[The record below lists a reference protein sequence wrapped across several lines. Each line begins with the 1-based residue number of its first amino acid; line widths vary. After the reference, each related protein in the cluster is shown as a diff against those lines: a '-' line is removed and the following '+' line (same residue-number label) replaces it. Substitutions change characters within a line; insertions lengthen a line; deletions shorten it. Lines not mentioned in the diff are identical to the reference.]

1 MSASTAVM
9 DGNTAAAH
17 IAYRVNEVCAIFP
30 ITPSSTMAEL
40 ADAWAARGIK
50 NIWGQVPIVQAMQSE
65 GGAAGAVHGAL
76 QSGALTTTFT
86 ASQGFLLML
95 PNMYKIAGE
104 LSCCVFHVAAR
115 ALATQAL
122 SIFGD
127 HSDVM
132 SARMT
137 GFAMLAAASV
147 QEAHDLALVAQMATL
162 EARVPV
168 VFFFDGFRTS
178 HEENKI
184 AIIPDEQIRAAI
196 DDDLVRAHRARA
208 LTPERPVLRGT
219 AHNPDTF
226 FQAREA
232 ANPYYARVPEI
243 VQRAMDRVAALTGRP
258 YRLFRYTGH
267 PEAERVL
274 IVIGSA
280 FEVLDET
287 AAWLNAHGEKVGV
300 VHVALY
306 RPWDAERFRA
316 VLPSTV
322 KKIAVL
328 DRTKEVGAPGEP
340 LYLDVLTT
348 FAEALAAGRI
358 KAMPVIVGGRYGL
371 SSKDFDPGMAK
382 AVFDELKKPQPK
394 HGFTVGINDDVSHTS
409 LTVDAHFDIEPPE
422 VVRALFFG
430 LGADGTVGANKNSTK
445 ILASDPNRHAQGY
458 FVYDSKKSGSYTIS
472 HLRFG
477 PKPIRAPY
485 LLKSASFV
493 GIHKFDFLH
502 KLDTLAAAAPGATVL
517 INSPYAPDKVWNE
530 LPREAQQQIIDKQLK
545 LHVIDA
551 SSVASGLGLGS
562 RVNTIL
568 QTCFF
573 ALSGV
578 MARDKAI
585 EAIKRETE
593 RSYSRKGKDIVQK
606 NFAAIDSALA
616 NLHEVD
622 TTGRTVGQ
630 RLRLT
635 LVPDSAPEFVRNVI
649 APILALRG
657 DTLPVSAFPV
667 DGTYPTGTSRYEK
680 RNIADEVPVW
690 EPDLCIQCGQCAIV
704 CPHSVIR
711 AKFYDES
718 RLAGAPSAFK
728 AVPINARGYPD
739 SRFTLQVYVEDCT
752 GCGVCVENCPAHS
765 PTDVAVKAINMRDR
779 LQHLEAGRESIGFF
793 ETLPWADRTRVNFA
807 NVRGIQFLEPLFEFS
822 GACAGCGET
831 PYLKLLSQLFG
842 DRLQIANATGCS
854 SIYGANLPTTPW
866 SPNAEGRGPAW
877 SNSLFED
884 NAEFGL
890 GYRLAIDAQTG
901 QARALAQKLA
911 PRIGEDLVTAVLQAP
926 QVTESDF
933 RVQRQRVAALKTA
946 LAGATDAD
954 AVNLLALAD
963 FLVRRSVW
971 IIGGDGWA
979 YDIDYGGLDHVIAT
993 GKDVNVLVLDTE
1005 VYSNT
1010 GGQASKATPLGASA
1024 KFAAAGKTTPRKDLA
1039 MMAIAYGNVYVAQI
1053 AMGANN
1059 EQALVAMREA
1069 EAYSGPSLIL
1079 AYSQCIAH
1087 GIDMRHGMKQA
1098 ARAVASGYW
1107 PLFRYDPTMRG
1118 RNMNPFRL
1126 DSPRPRIPLE
1136 EYRYNEVRFK
1146 SLAQTHPDAAKR
1158 MLEQAQRRASTSAT
1172 GCTRTW
1178 PHATAAA
1185 SIHSG
1190 RTCHRESRHSLPR
1203 LAARAPDCR
1212 RRVSAHR
1219 HSRRHAASGRCRR
1232 GGGRDGLALRGADSR
1247 RGHGLCPL
1255 HGARIAQS
1263 AGGGHVFSRARRL
1276 QRRGVR
1282 PSRDTPSRGGS
1293 PRDPGDRQPQ
1303 RHDDGRLDR
1312 TRARPRAGRGR
1323 GARAQCLLAAG
1334 RSGRQRCR
1342 DGAPVSRHH
1351 PPGQIDRAHSDCR
1364 QACAVLHFDVAHG
1377 GRTGQGRRRRPGA
1390 LQPLLRA

>member
-1 MSASTAVM
+1 MSTKSVVM

-40 ADAWAARGIK
+40 VDEWAARGIK
-50 NIWGQVPIVQAMQSE
+50 NIWGQVPVIQQMQSE

-104 LSCCVFHVAAR
+104 LTSCVFHVAAR
-115 ALATQAL
+115 SVATQAL

-132 SARMT
+132 SARMV
-137 GFAMLAAASV
+137 GFAMLAASSV
-147 QEAHDLALVAQMATL
+147 QEAHDLALVAQAATL

-168 VFFFDGFRTS
+168 MFFFDGFRTS
-178 HEENKI
+178 HEENSI
-184 AIIPDEQIRAAI
+184 ALIPDEQIRTAI
-196 DDDLVRAHRARA
+196 DDELVRAHRARG
-208 LTPERPVLRGT
+208 LTPEHPVIRGT

-226 FQAREA
+226 FQARES
-232 ANPYYARVPEI
+232 ANLYYTRVPDI
-243 VQRAMDRVAALTGRP
+243 VQRTMDRVAAIIGRS

-267 PEAERVL
+267 PEAERVV

-300 VHVALY
+300 LQVLLY

-316 VLPSTV
+316 AIPPTV
-322 KKIAVL
+322 KAIAVL
-328 DRTKEVGAPGEP
+328 DRTKEPGGPGEP

-348 FAEALAAGRI
+348 FAEALAARRLP
-358 KAMPVIVGGRYGL
+358 AMPTIIAGRYGL
-371 SSKDFDPGMAK
+371 SSKDFDPAMAR
-382 AVFDELKKPQPK
+382 AVFDELKKSTPK
-394 HGFTVGINDDVSHTS
+394 HGFTVGITDDVTHTS
-409 LTVDAHFDIEPPE
+409 LTVDQSFDIEPPE
-422 VVRALFFG
+422 VVRALFYG

-445 ILASDPNRHAQGY
+445 ILASDPGSYAQGY

-477 PKPIRAPY
+477 PRPIRAPY

-493 GIHKFDFLH
+493 GIHKFDFIY

-517 INSPYAPDKVWNE
+517 INSPFARDTVWDE
-530 LPREAQQQIIDKQLK
+530 LPREAQRQVIEKSLK
-545 LHVIDA
+545 LYVIDA
-551 SSVASGLGLGS
+551 SSVASSLGLGS

-578 MARDKAI
+578 MPREKAI
-585 EAIKRETE
+585 EAIKRATE
-593 RSYSRKGKDIVQK
+593 RTYAKKGKEIVQK
-606 NFAAIDSALA
+606 NFAAIDNALA
-616 NLHEVD
+616 NMHQVTIPAQAD
-622 TTGRTVGQ
+622 GPRI
-630 RLRLT
+630 RLT
-635 LVPDSAPEFVRNVI
+635 LIPDSAPAFVRDVT
-649 APILALRG
+649 ATILALRG
-657 DTLPVSAFPV
+657 DTLPVSALPV
-667 DGTYPTGTSRYEK
+667 DGTYPTGTARYEK
-680 RNIADEVPVW
+680 RNVADEVPIW
-690 EPDLCIQCGQCAIV
+690 ESDLCIQCGQCAIV

-711 AKFYDES
+711 AKYYDES
-718 RLAGAPSAFK
+718 RLAGAPPAFK
-728 AVPINARGYPD
+728 AAPINARGYPE

-765 PTDVAVKAINMRDR
+765 PTDVTVKAINMKDR
-779 LQHLEAGRESIGFF
+779 LQHLEAGRESIRFF

-807 NVRGIQFLEPLFEFS
+807 NVRGVQFLEPLFEFS

-866 SPNAEGRGPAW
+866 AANGDGRGPAW
-877 SNSLFED
+877 SSSLFED

-890 GYRLAIDAQTG
+890 GYRLAIDSQTA

-911 PRIGEDLVTAVLQAP
+911 PQIGEGLVAAVLEAP

-933 RVQRQRVAALKTA
+933 RVQRQRVAAVKA
-946 LAGATDAD
+946 RLAGATDAD
-954 AVNLLALAD
+954 SVNLLALAD
-963 FLVRRSVW
+963 FLMRRSVW

-979 YDIDYGGLDHVIAT
+979 YDIDYGGLDHVLSA
-993 GKDVNVLVLDTE
+993 GKDVNILVLDTE

-1039 MMAIAYGNVYVAQI
+1039 LMAISYGNVYVAQI

-1069 EAYSGPSLIL
+1069 EAYPKTSLIL

-1087 GIDMRHGMKQA
+1087 GTDMRHGMKQA

-1107 PLFRYDPTMRG
+1107 PLLRYDPTMRG
-1118 RNMNPFRL
+1118 RGMNPFRL
-1126 DSPRPRIPLE
+1126 DSPRPRIPLA

-1146 SLAQTHPDAAKR
+1146 SLTQTHPDAAKR
-1158 MLEQAQRRASTSAT
+1158 MLDQAQRGVEERY
-1172 GCTRTW
+1172 RVY
-1178 PHATAAA
+1178 
-1185 SIHSG
+1185 
-1190 RTCHRESRHSLPR
+1190 ED
-1203 LAARAPDCR
+1203 LAARDG
-1212 RRVSAHR
+1212 
-1219 HSRRHAASGRCRR
+1219 SRFHPHWQDAS
-1232 GGGRDGLALRGADSR
+1232 S
-1247 RGHGLCPL
+1247 
-1255 HGARIAQS
+1255 
-1263 AGGGHVFSRARRL
+1263 
-1276 QRRGVR
+1276 
-1282 PSRDTPSRGGS
+1282 
-1293 PRDPGDRQPQ
+1293 
-1303 RHDDGRLDR
+1303 
-1312 TRARPRAGRGR
+1312 
-1323 GARAQCLLAAG
+1323 
-1334 RSGRQRCR
+1334 
-1342 DGAPVSRHH
+1342 
-1351 PPGQIDRAHSDCR
+1351 
-1364 QACAVLHFDVAHG
+1364 
-1377 GRTGQGRRRRPGA
+1377 
-1390 LQPLLRA
+1390 